1 MGKSDIYSVT
11 IKCTATQK
19 VECNKVF
26 LLLRDYNNMLKRINE
41 IVYTD
46 ENKNEWSLIKIEKL

>member
-1 MGKSDIYSVT
+1 MSKAEIYSVT
-11 IKCTATQK
+11 IRCTATHK
-19 VECNKVF
+19 IECNKVF